1 MSHPQSLTHSARRKH
16 LITAYKL
23 NFNHLIL
30 LRRCIGTLKTS
41 IESVCAL
48 SLAHTL
54 SLSLSH
60 HIVSCHQLPSFKLSV
75 IILVY
80 YTFYKRGWGF
90 YQRQESRFLFLAANA
105 LITAQ
110 TQVHTL
116 PNRDYYSETHLSFRE
131 SAG

>member
-1 MSHPQSLTHSARRKH
+1 MSHLQSLTHSARRKH

-41 IESVCAL
+41 IESVCAH

-54 SLSLSH
+54 SLSH
-60 HIVSCHQLPSFKLSV
+60 HIVLCHRLPSFKLSV

-90 YQRQESRFLFLAANA
+90 YQRQERRFLFLAANA